1 MSIRKPILAALALS
15 VAAGHVQAAD
25 EIVVY
30 SSRIDE
36 LIKPVFDKYTEQTGV
51 NIKFITDKEA
61 PLMARLKAEGGNT
74 PADILITVDAG
85 NLWQAEQMGILQGF
99 DSEIIKENI
108 PAQYRSSNDHWTGL
122 SLRART
128 VAYSTERVNPDELST
143 YEALADDNW
152 QNRLCLRTS
161 KKVYNQSLTA
171 TLIETHG
178 EENTEKLV
186 KGWINNL
193 VTDVFSDDTA
203 LLNAIDAGQC
213 DVGIVNSY
221 YYGRLHKQK
230 PDLKVKL
237 FWPNQDDRGVHVNLS
252 GAGITKYAPHADE
265 ARKLLEWMTT
275 PEAQSIFAGVNQE
288 FPANPNVAPSEEV
301 AAWGEFKAD
310 TIPVEVAGKRQA
322 EAIRLMDR
330 AGWR

>member
-36 LIKPVFDKYTEQTGV
+36 LIKPVFDKYTEQTGD
-51 NIKFITDKEA
+51 NIKFITVKEA

-85 NLWQAEQMGILQGF
+85 NLWQAEQMGIMQGF

-186 KGWINNL
+186 KGWINSL
-193 VTDVFSDDTA
+193 VTDDFSDDTA
-203 LLNAIDAGQC
+203 LLNAIDAGEC

-310 TIPVEVAGKRQA
+310 TIPV
-322 EAIRLMDR
+322 
-330 AGWR
+330 